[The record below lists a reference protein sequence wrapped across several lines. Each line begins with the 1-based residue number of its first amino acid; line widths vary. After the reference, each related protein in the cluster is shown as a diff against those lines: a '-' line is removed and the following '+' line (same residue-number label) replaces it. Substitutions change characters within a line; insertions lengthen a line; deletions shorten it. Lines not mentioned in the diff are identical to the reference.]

1 MARATQELQT
11 GLEDQGWNKDR
22 SVLVASLVTQTEKNL
37 PAMRE
42 MQVQFLGQEDPL
54 EMRKETPQYYC
65 LVKSMY
71 RGA

>member
-42 MQVQFLGQEDPL
+42 MQVQFLGQEEEPSGL
-54 EMRKETPQYYC
+54 YSSWGCKESEMTE
-65 LVKSMY
+65 
-71 RGA
+71 